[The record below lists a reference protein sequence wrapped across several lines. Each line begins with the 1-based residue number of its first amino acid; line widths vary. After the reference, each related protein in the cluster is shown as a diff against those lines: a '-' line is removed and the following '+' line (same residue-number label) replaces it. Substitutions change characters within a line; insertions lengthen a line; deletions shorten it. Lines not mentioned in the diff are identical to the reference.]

1 MAPVRPTIVAER
13 VVVAVRRV
21 RVPVYVYPSSA
32 LGPSVS
38 LLVCKWFEG
47 ATGGKGVR
55 KAKIHLFYQRPASC
69 DEILRVLRRLTRL
82 AGLCLCKAMIAS
94 WVVEIGHR
102 HEGVPSTRPSRG

>member
-47 ATGGKGVR
+47 ATGEKEDQETD
-55 KAKIHLFYQRPASC
+55 KELFH
-69 DEILRVLRRLTRL
+69 LRVRRLARFRGL
-82 AGLCLCKAMIAS
+82 GLCRDIEIPPL
-94 WVVEIGHR
+94 VESGHR
-102 HEGVPSTRPSRG
+102 HEGFPSTPSFRR